1 MVTSTELANNNGS
14 DSMKMLTT
22 DNIYE
27 RMEVFETEME
37 IKSSCINGKVSFEM
51 VIGKS
56 LVQF

>member
-37 IKSSCINGKVSFEM
+37 IKSSCINGKVSVQM